1 MRAMR
6 SYCFMIFL
14 FYIIGIIPFILLL
27 VLNIAVYRK
36 ISELQRLADAY
47 GGLAQQ
53 KRQEIRLCQISIAIV
68 AG

>member
-1 MRAMR
+1 MR
-6 SYCFMIFL
+6 SNCFMIFL

>member
-1 MRAMR
+1 MR

-14 FYIIGIIPFILLL
+14 FYITGIIPFILLL

>member
-1 MRAMR
+1 MR